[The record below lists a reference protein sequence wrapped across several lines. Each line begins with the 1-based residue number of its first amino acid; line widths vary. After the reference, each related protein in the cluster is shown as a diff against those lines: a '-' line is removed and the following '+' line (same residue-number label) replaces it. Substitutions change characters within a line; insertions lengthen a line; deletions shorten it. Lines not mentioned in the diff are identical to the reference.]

1 MESDSKPPRSF
12 NTPSSTFADIFG
24 AVIALL
30 TLVIPLL
37 VILRYSPTQVSAFPS
52 TPYSIQPLNRN
63 LQ

>member
-24 AVIALL
+24 AAIALL

-37 VILRYSPTQVSAFPS
+37 VILRYSQPPVSAFPS
-52 TPYSIQPLNRN
+52 TPYSIQQLNRN
-63 LQ
+63 QQ